1 MATSWLIR
9 LLFAVSAAWTCES
22 NLRLGKTANQK
33 VLRDTAVTGATLKL
47 QDPQNDDVGFLPDS
61 IEAADLQK
69 LDLHKVES
77 GGAAPVPQTEQQKVE
92 SGGAAAAPKPEP
104 KKVEQNAVTHSTTS
118 TTATTQTK
126 PAGTLTGTVSLNS
139 FDNFV
144 YINLASRPDRR
155 SQIEGVLAGMHIDMK
170 KVHRIEA
177 MPTPGLGAKGCSF
190 SHLKAIELA
199 TEKNWPNVVIFEDD
213 FEFTATPEQVTKRLT
228 DFFKAYP
235 NDSWDVLM
243 LVGNIV
249 QVVNAKVAG
258 VLVAKQVLAASAYI
272 VNRPFYTKLRS
283 VYLASYMELSNPE
296 CMKKKQ
302 GLPWNKQQK
311 CRPLDV
317 LWMPA
322 MQAAKWFVCKP
333 GLGTQRAGWSNIE
346 NGVKDYTGSVKFK
359 QTSGSSSA

>member
-235 NDSWDVLM
+235 DDSWDVLM

-296 CMKKKQ
+296 CMQKKNVA
-302 GLPWNKQQK
+302 WNKQQK

-333 GLGTQRAGWSNIE
+333 GLGTQRKGWSNIE
-346 NGVKDYTGSVKFK
+346 NGVKDYSGALRFH